1 MVAATWITVV
11 ILELGRKAAHVLVRV
26 PASDVR
32 CVRFDFRCPLA
43 FGLLVLPRFS
53 IEWKP
58 SAGWVGAAAGAASG
72 QGTTQAK

>member
-32 CVRFDFRCPLA
+32 CVR
-43 FGLLVLPRFS
+43 
-53 IEWKP
+53 
-58 SAGWVGAAAGAASG
+58 GAS
-72 QGTTQAK
+72 KILD